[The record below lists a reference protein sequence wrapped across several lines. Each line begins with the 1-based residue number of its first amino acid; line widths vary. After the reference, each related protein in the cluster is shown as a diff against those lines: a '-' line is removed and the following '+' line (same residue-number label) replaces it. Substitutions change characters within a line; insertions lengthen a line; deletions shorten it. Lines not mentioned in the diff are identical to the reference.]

1 MNAKQARQLAN
12 ASGIEVT
19 GDHELNGKKYF
30 CVCDTTNDE
39 AVIVDRVGRAS
50 WRPEGAT
57 ANHTRTAAIL
67 VAFNALLSRRNK

>member
-1 MNAKQARQLAN
+1 MNAKQAKTLAK

-39 AVIVDRVGRAS
+39 AVIVDRVGRIW
-50 WRPEGAT
+50 WRPEGESG
-57 ANHTRTAAIL
+57 NYIRSHAIE
-67 VAFNALLSRRNK
+67 VARNKLLSRRNK